1 MSKFFCSMC
10 DKDVTLENGKC
21 PICKA
26 DWSDFVDEESYV
38 KNKLN
43 KMEKEVEV
51 VEVVE
56 EKEEKVFNEKED
68 MITTYKWFIKNAK
81 MSFDVCCFFAIV
93 CFILAFIFIEDS
105 DGASLFLIGVAVVIL
120 GYGIIFEKNLKWKG
134 YMLKTNIDKSRK

>member
-51 VEVVE
+51 VEVVGNVAKTIPFDNVIYLKKGIE
-56 EKEEKVFNEKED
+56 VSKSDEPLSIEYSDQLLGRVFNSYGD
-68 MITTYKWFIKNAK
+68 LIDGTTIKK
-81 MSFDVCCFFAIV
+81 P
-93 CFILAFIFIEDS
+93 
-105 DGASLFLIGVAVVIL
+105 
-120 GYGIIFEKNLKWKG
+120 KKR
-134 YMLKTNIDKSRK
+134 NIYDRTI